1 MKKKCPKCKGKGC
14 SHCGGTGYH
23 EGMNMGGMMK
33 KKKGY
38 AQGGL
43 KMPGADD
50 VGLKKLPTAVRN
62 KMGYMSKGG
71 MMKKGYAHGGLACGA
86 SNPAER
92 PMKKGK

>member
-1 MKKKCPKCKGKGC
+1 MAKTKCPKCKGKGC

-33 KKKGY
+33 KKGY

-50 VGLKKLPTAVRN
+50 KGLKKLPKTVRN

-71 MMKKGYAHGGLACGA
+71 MAKKGYAHGGMACGA

-92 PMKKGK
+92 PMKKSK

>member
-1 MKKKCPKCKGKGC
+1 MKCTCGKGGNC
-14 SHCGGTGYH
+14 SCGGMAG
-23 EGMNMGGMMK
+23 K

-43 KMPGADD
+43 KMPGANDT
-50 VGLKKLPTAVRN
+50 GLKKLPTAVRN

-71 MMKKGYAHGGLACGA
+71 MAKKGYAHGGMACGA

-92 PMKKGK
+92 PMKKSK